1 MNPENRIDPRLS
13 AMLEELKEVP
23 PREARAAARGRAR
36 FLTEAIKLHAAVS
49 GRSAWRLNGW
59 KIQPIQPR
67 RFAMTTLITI
77 ATIVAMLFGGGAA
90 TVYAAQDDL
99 PTAPLYG
106 VKTFVEDARLWFNT
120 DPQIEIDMLL
130 EFVQTRVEE
139 LIQLTALGV
148 TPPAYVTE
156 RLQLHIDQALQV
168 AAGMEDAAMQGAL
181 QQIHTNLQTQAQVM
195 TILQTQSQGEATQ
208 ILEQTRIMLETRIRM
223 VDDGLADPQGFRNT
237 IREEKQDEFPGTPGP
252 GYGPGPSGTPEPG
265 GKGNGSSDGT
275 PGDGGMGPGP
285 NPSET
290 TMPGGSNAPGGGGMG
305 PGNNPSKTPMPGG
318 SGTGSGSGGTPG
330 PGGNG
335 GGNKP

>member
-1 MNPENRIDPRLS
+1 
-13 AMLEELKEVP
+13 
-23 PREARAAARGRAR
+23 
-36 FLTEAIKLHAAVS
+36 
-49 GRSAWRLNGW
+49 
-59 KIQPIQPR
+59 
-67 RFAMTTLITI
+67 MTTLITI

-106 VKTFVEDARLWFNT
+106 VKTFGEDVRLWFNA
-120 DPQIEIDMLL
+120 DPQTEIDMLL
-130 EFVQTRVEE
+130 ELVQTRVEE

-148 TPPAYVTE
+148 TPPANVTE
-156 RLQLHIDQALQV
+156 RLQLHIDQALQA
-168 AAGMEDAAMQGAL
+168 AAGMEDAALQGAL

-208 ILEQTRIMLETRIRM
+208 ILEQTRTMLETRVRM
-223 VDDGLADPQGFRNT
+223 VDSGLADPQGFRNT
-237 IREEKQDEFPGTPGP
+237 IREEKQNEFPGTPGP
-252 GYGPGPSGTPEPG
+252 GYGPGPS
-265 GKGNGSSDGT
+265 DGT
-275 PGDGGMGPGP
+275 PGNGGMGPGP

-290 TMPGGSNAPGGGGMG
+290 LMPGGSNAPGGGGMG
-305 PGNNPSKTPMPGG
+305 PGSNPSKTPMPGG

>member
-1 MNPENRIDPRLS
+1 MNQENRIDPRLS

-36 FLTEAIKLHAAVS
+36 FMTEAIKLHAAVS
-49 GRSAWRLNGW
+49 GRSAWRLNRW
-59 KIQPIQPR
+59 KIQPR

-106 VKTFVEDARLWFNT
+106 VKTFVEDARLWFNA
-120 DPQIEIDMLL
+120 DPQTEIDMLL
-130 EFVQTRVEE
+130 EFVQTRIEE
-139 LIQLTALGV
+139 MIQLTALGV
-148 TPPAYVTE
+148 TPPANVTE

-208 ILEQTRIMLETRIRM
+208 ILEQTRTMLETRVRM
-223 VDDGLADPQGFRNT
+223 VDSGQADPQGFRNT

-252 GYGPGPSGTPEPG
+252 GYGPGPSETP
-265 GKGNGSSDGT
+265 
-275 PGDGGMGPGP
+275 M
-285 NPSET
+285 
-290 TMPGGSNAPGGGGMG
+290 PGGGGMG
-305 PGNNPSKTPMPGG
+305 PGSNPSETPMPGGGGMGPGSNPSETPMPGG